1 MTTLKELKEELAQIQ
16 DEHAKNRKKAEIAAL
31 TASADN
37 EIRLAQRNIGYN
49 VREWTVEVIIQKYGD
64 NIENDK
70 NELFIPDYQRDYK
83 WDTKTASRFIE
94 SILLDFPIPYLY
106 IADVFNEDPELDG
119 RVEIIDGS
127 QRLRSIYYFWNDQ
140 FELKDLK
147 ELKSLEGF
155 KFSDLLASRQRRFL
169 RASLRFIELKGDVEE
184 QHRRDLFER
193 INSGVKRLEAMEVRH
208 GSDAA
213 TSMFYKDV
221 VTPCSTNSLF
231 SQLAPLS
238 DRKRSNGD
246 HRELVLRFFAYLND
260 LENYKGFVRPFID
273 NYLNEQAAAVTTQQD
288 VDNFKHDFEMMLA
301 FVATHFPIGFK
312 KTATSKTTPRA
323 RYEAIA
329 VGTALALKTNPQLQS
344 PAVPVGEWLFEE
356 EFETLVT
363 ADSANNTSQLKN
375 RIFYVKNKLLGI

>member
-16 DEHAKNRKKAEIAAL
+16 EENAKNRKKAEIAAL
-31 TASADN
+31 VTSADN

-49 VREWTVEVIIQKYGD
+49 VREWTVELIVQKYG
-64 NIENDK
+64 NNLETDK

-83 WDTKTASRFIE
+83 WDIKTASRFIE

-106 IADVFNEDPELDG
+106 ISDVFNEDPELDG

-127 QRLRSIYYFWNDQ
+127 QRIRSIYYFWNNQ

-213 TSMFYKDV
+213 TSIFYRDV
-221 VTPCSTNSLF
+221 VTPCSTNPLF
-231 SQLAPLS
+231 ASLAPLS

-260 LENYKGFVRPFID
+260 LENYKGYVAPFID
-273 NYLNEQAAAVTTQQD
+273 NYLNVQAERVTQQD
-288 VDNFKHDFEMMLA
+288 VDKFKHDFESMLA
-301 FVATHFPIGFK
+301 FVDAHFPMGFK
-312 KTATSKTTPRA
+312 KTPTSKTTPRA

-329 VGTALALKTNPQLQS
+329 VGTALALKANPHLQA
-344 PAVPVGEWLFEE
+344 PVIPVGDWLFGE
-356 EFETLVT
+356 EFETIVT

-375 RIFYVKNKLLGI
+375 RIFYVKDKLLGM

>member
-1 MTTLKELKEELAQIQ
+1 MTTLKELNEELKQLT
-16 DEHAKNRKKAEIAAL
+16 DDGDKTRKKAEIAAL
-31 TASADN
+31 VAKADN
-37 EIRLAQRNIGYN
+37 DIRLAQRNIGYN
-49 VREWTVEVIIQKYGD
+49 VREWTVEVIVQKYG
-64 NIENDK
+64 ENLDIDA

-83 WDTKTASRFIE
+83 WDVKTASRFIE

-127 QRLRSIYYFWNDQ
+127 QRIRAIHYFWNNE

-213 TSMFYKDV
+213 ASIFYRDV
-221 VTPCSTNSLF
+221 ISPCSVNPLF

-260 LENYKGFVRPFID
+260 LDNYKGFVAPFID
-273 NYLNEQAAAVTTQQD
+273 QYMNTQANQVTQQNVSSYTD
-288 VDNFKHDFEMMLA
+288 EFEKMLQ
-301 FVATHFPIGFK
+301 FVNAHFPMGFK
-312 KTATSKTTPRA
+312 KTPTSKTTPRA

-329 VGTALALKTNPQLQS
+329 VGTALALRTNPQLLE
-344 PAVPVGEWLFEE
+344 PAQPISDWLFEA
-356 EFETLVT
+356 EFEGIVT
-363 ADSANNTSQLKN
+363 ADSANNTTQLKN
-375 RIFYVKNKLLGI
+375 RIFYVRDKLLGV

>member
-1 MTTLKELKEELAQIQ
+1 MTTLKELKEELEQIQ
-16 DEHAKNRKKAEIAAL
+16 DENTKNRKKAEIAAL
-31 TASADN
+31 VASADN

-49 VREWTVEVIIQKYGD
+49 VREWTVEVIVQKYGD
-64 NIENDK
+64 NLDTDK

-83 WDTKTASRFIE
+83 WDIKTASRFIE

-127 QRLRSIYYFWNDQ
+127 QRIRSIYYFWNDQ

-155 KFSDLLASRQRRFL
+155 KFSDLLASRQRRLL

-213 TSMFYKDV
+213 ASIFYRDV
-221 VTPCSTNSLF
+221 VTPCSTNHLF
-231 SQLAPLS
+231 GRLAPLS

-260 LENYKGFVRPFID
+260 LDNYKGFVAPFID
-273 NYLNEQAAAVTTQQD
+273 NYLNVQAENVKQPD
-288 VDNFKHDFEMMLA
+288 VGNFIHDFESMLA
-301 FVATHFPIGFK
+301 FVDAHFPMGFK
-312 KTATSKTTPRA
+312 KTPTSKTTPRA

-329 VGTALALKTNPQLQS
+329 VGTALALKTNPQLQA
-344 PAVPVGEWLFEE
+344 PAIPVGDWLFAE
-356 EFETLVT
+356 EFETIVT

-375 RIFYVKNKLLGI
+375 RIFYVKDKLLGI

>member
-1 MTTLKELKEELAQIQ
+1 MTTLKELNEELKQLT
-16 DEHAKNRKKAEIAAL
+16 DDGDKTRKKAEIAAL
-31 TASADN
+31 VAKADN
-37 EIRLAQRNIGYN
+37 DIRLAQRNIGYN
-49 VREWTVEVIIQKYGD
+49 VREWTVEVIVQKYG
-64 NIENDK
+64 ENLDIDA

-83 WDTKTASRFIE
+83 WDVKTASRFIE

-127 QRLRSIYYFWNDQ
+127 QRIRAIHYFWNNE

-213 TSMFYKDV
+213 TSIFYRDV
-221 VTPCSTNSLF
+221 ISPCSVNPLF

-260 LENYKGFVRPFID
+260 LDNYKGFVAPFID
-273 NYLNEQAAAVTTQQD
+273 QYMNTQANQVTQQNVSSYTD
-288 VDNFKHDFEMMLA
+288 EFEKMLQ
-301 FVATHFPIGFK
+301 FVNAHFPMGFK
-312 KTATSKTTPRA
+312 KTPTSKTTPRA

-329 VGTALALKTNPQLQS
+329 VGTALALRSNPQLLE
-344 PAVPVGEWLFEE
+344 PAQPISDWLFEA
-356 EFETLVT
+356 EFEGIVT
-363 ADSANNTSQLKN
+363 ADSANNTTQLKN
-375 RIFYVKNKLLGI
+375 RIFYVRDKLLGV

>member
-1 MTTLKELKEELAQIQ
+1 MPTLKELKDELEQIQ
-16 DEHAKNRKKAEIAAL
+16 DDTAKTRKKAEIAAL
-31 TASADN
+31 VASADN

-49 VREWTVEVIIQKYGD
+49 VREWTVEVIVQKYGD
-64 NIENDK
+64 NLKSDK

-83 WDTKTASRFIE
+83 WDVKTASRFIE

-127 QRLRSIYYFWNDQ
+127 QRIRSIYYFWNNEL
-140 FELKDLK
+140 ELKDLK

-155 KFSDLLASRQRRFL
+155 KFSDLMASRQRRFL

-213 TSMFYKDV
+213 ASVFYRDV
-221 VTPCSTNSLF
+221 VSPCSTNELF
-231 SQLAPLS
+231 ARLAPLS

-246 HRELVLRFFAYLND
+246 HRELVLRFFAYLYD
-260 LENYKGFVRPFID
+260 LDNYKGFVAPFID
-273 NYLNEQAAAVTTQQD
+273 NYLNVQAEAVKEKD
-288 VDNFKHDFEMMLA
+288 VDNFINDFESMLA
-301 FVATHFPIGFK
+301 FVEAHFPMGFK
-312 KTATSKTTPRA
+312 KTPTSKTTPRA

-329 VGTALALKTNPQLQS
+329 VGTALALKANPQLQA
-344 PAVPVGEWLFEE
+344 PVIPVGDWLFEE
-356 EFETLVT
+356 EFEAIVT

>member
-1 MTTLKELKEELAQIQ
+1 MTTLKELNEELKQLT
-16 DEHAKNRKKAEIAAL
+16 DDGDKTRKKAEIAAL
-31 TASADN
+31 VAKADN
-37 EIRLAQRNIGYN
+37 DIRLAQRNIGYN
-49 VREWTVEVIIQKYGD
+49 VREWTVEVIVQKYG
-64 NIENDK
+64 ENLDIDA

-83 WDTKTASRFIE
+83 WDVKTASRFIE

-127 QRLRSIYYFWNDQ
+127 QRIRAIHYFWNNE

-213 TSMFYKDV
+213 ASIFYRDV
-221 VTPCSTNSLF
+221 ISPCSVNPLF

-260 LENYKGFVRPFID
+260 LDNYKGFVAPFID
-273 NYLNEQAAAVTTQQD
+273 QYMNTQANQVTQQNVSSYTD
-288 VDNFKHDFEMMLA
+288 EFEKILQ
-301 FVATHFPIGFK
+301 FVNAHFPMGFK
-312 KTATSKTTPRA
+312 KTPTSKTTPRA

-329 VGTALALKTNPQLQS
+329 VGTALALRSNPQLLE
-344 PAVPVGEWLFEE
+344 PAQPISDWLFEA
-356 EFETLVT
+356 EFEGIVT
-363 ADSANNTSQLKN
+363 ADSANNTTQLKN
-375 RIFYVKNKLLGI
+375 RIFYVRDKLLGV

>member
-1 MTTLKELKEELAQIQ
+1 MTTLKELNEELKQLT
-16 DEHAKNRKKAEIAAL
+16 DDGDKTRKKAEIAAL
-31 TASADN
+31 VAKADN
-37 EIRLAQRNIGYN
+37 DIRLAQRNIGYN
-49 VREWTVEVIIQKYGD
+49 VREWTVEVIVQKYG
-64 NIENDK
+64 ENLDIDA

-83 WDTKTASRFIE
+83 WDVKTASRFIE

-127 QRLRSIYYFWNDQ
+127 QRIRAIHYFWNNE

-213 TSMFYKDV
+213 ASIFYRDV
-221 VTPCSTNSLF
+221 ISPCSVNPLF

-260 LENYKGFVRPFID
+260 LDNYKGFVAPFID
-273 NYLNEQAAAVTTQQD
+273 QYMNTQANQVTQQN
-288 VDNFKHDFEMMLA
+288 VSSYTNEFEKMLQ
-301 FVATHFPIGFK
+301 FVNAHFPMGFK
-312 KTATSKTTPRA
+312 KTPTSKTTPRA

-329 VGTALALKTNPQLQS
+329 VGTALALRSNPQLLE
-344 PAVPVGEWLFEE
+344 PAQPISDWLFEA
-356 EFETLVT
+356 EFEGIVT
-363 ADSANNTSQLKN
+363 ADSANNTTQLKN
-375 RIFYVKNKLLGI
+375 RIFYVRDKLLGV

>member
-1 MTTLKELKEELAQIQ
+1 MTTLKTLREELEQLQ
-16 DEHAKNRKKAEIAAL
+16 DETAKSRKKSEIAAL
-31 TASADN
+31 ISSADN
-37 EIRLAQRNIGYN
+37 DIRLAQRNIGYN
-49 VREWTVEVIIQKYGD
+49 VREWTVEVIVQKYGD
-64 NIENDK
+64 NLATDK

-83 WDTKTASRFIE
+83 WDIKTASRFIE

-127 QRLRSIYYFWNDQ
+127 QRIRSIYYFWKGD

-147 ELKSLEGF
+147 ELKNLEGF

-213 TSMFYKDV
+213 ASVFYKEV
-221 VTPCSTNSLF
+221 VTPCSLNPTF
-231 SQLAPLS
+231 SRLAPLS

-260 LENYKGFVRPFID
+260 LDNYKGYVAPFID
-273 NYLNEQAAAVTTQQD
+273 NYLNVQAETVKLQD
-288 VDNFKHDFEMMLA
+288 INNFKDDFENMLA
-301 FVATHFPIGFK
+301 FVDTHFPMGFK
-312 KTATSKTTPRA
+312 KMPTSKTTPRA

-329 VGTALALKTNPQLQS
+329 VGTALALKDSPHLQA
-344 PAVPVGEWLFEE
+344 PVVPVGEWLFEE
-356 EFETLVT
+356 EFETIVT

>member
-1 MTTLKELKEELAQIQ
+1 MTTLKELNEELKQLT
-16 DEHAKNRKKAEIAAL
+16 DDNDKTRKKAEIAAL
-31 TASADN
+31 ISKADN
-37 EIRLAQRNIGYN
+37 DIRLAQRNIGYN
-49 VREWTVEVIIQKYGD
+49 VREWTIEVIVQKYG
-64 NIENDK
+64 ENLDSDA

-83 WDTKTASRFIE
+83 WDVKTASRFIE

-127 QRLRSIYYFWNDQ
+127 QRIRSIYYFWNNE

-147 ELKSLEGF
+147 ELKNLEGF

-213 TSMFYKDV
+213 ASIFYRNV
-221 VTPCSTNSLF
+221 ISPCSVNPLF

-260 LENYKGFVRPFID
+260 LDNYKGFVAPFLDEYMNTQADEVTIQNVDSFID
-273 NYLNEQAAAVTTQQD
+273 EFEKMLN
-288 VDNFKHDFEMMLA
+288 
-301 FVATHFPIGFK
+301 FVNVHFPMGFK
-312 KTATSKTTPRA
+312 KTPTSKTTPRA

-329 VGTALALKTNPQLQS
+329 VGTALALRMNPQLIV
-344 PAVPVGEWLFEE
+344 PAEPISEWLFNE
-356 EFETLVT
+356 EFEAIVT
-363 ADSANNTSQLKN
+363 ADSANNTTQLKN
-375 RIFYVKNKLLGI
+375 RIFYVRDKLLGV

>member
-1 MTTLKELKEELAQIQ
+1 MTTLKELNEELKQLT
-16 DEHAKNRKKAEIAAL
+16 DDGDKTREKAEIAAL
-31 TASADN
+31 VAKADN
-37 EIRLAQRNIGYN
+37 DIRLAQRNIGYN
-49 VREWTVEVIIQKYGD
+49 VREWTVEVIVQKYG
-64 NIENDK
+64 ENLDIDA

-83 WDTKTASRFIE
+83 WDVKTASRFIE

-127 QRLRSIYYFWNDQ
+127 QRIRAIHYFWNNE

-213 TSMFYKDV
+213 TSIFYRDV
-221 VTPCSTNSLF
+221 ISPCSVNPLF

-260 LENYKGFVRPFID
+260 LDNYKGFVAPFID
-273 NYLNEQAAAVTTQQD
+273 QYMNTQANQVTLQNVSSYTD
-288 VDNFKHDFEMMLA
+288 EFEKMLQ
-301 FVATHFPIGFK
+301 FVNAHFPMGFK
-312 KTATSKTTPRA
+312 KTPTSKTTPRA

-329 VGTALALKTNPQLQS
+329 VGTALALRTNPQLLE
-344 PAVPVGEWLFEE
+344 PAQPISDWLFEP
-356 EFETLVT
+356 EFEGIVT
-363 ADSANNTSQLKN
+363 ADSANNTTQLKN
-375 RIFYVKNKLLGI
+375 RIFYVRDKLLGV

>member
-1 MTTLKELKEELAQIQ
+1 MTTLKELKEELDQIQ
-16 DEHAKNRKKAEIAAL
+16 DENAKNRKKAEIAAL
-31 TASADN
+31 VTSADN
-37 EIRLAQRNIGYN
+37 EIRLAQRSIGYN
-49 VREWTVEVIIQKYGD
+49 VREWTVEVIVQKYGD
-64 NIENDK
+64 NLETDK

-83 WDTKTASRFIE
+83 WDIKTASRFIE

-127 QRLRSIYYFWNDQ
+127 QRIRSIYYFWNNQ

-213 TSMFYKDV
+213 ASIFYRDV
-221 VTPCSTNSLF
+221 VTPCSTNPLF
-231 SQLAPLS
+231 ASLAPLS

-260 LENYKGFVRPFID
+260 LENYKGYVAPFID
-273 NYLNEQAAAVTTQQD
+273 NYLNVQAERVTQQD
-288 VDNFKHDFEMMLA
+288 VDNFKHDFESMLA
-301 FVATHFPIGFK
+301 FVDAHFPMGFK

-329 VGTALALKTNPQLQS
+329 VGTALALKANPQLQA
-344 PAVPVGEWLFEE
+344 PVIPVGDWLFGE
-356 EFETLVT
+356 EFETIVT

-375 RIFYVKNKLLGI
+375 RIFYVKDKLLGM

>member
-1 MTTLKELKEELAQIQ
+1 MTTLKELKEELEQIQ
-16 DEHAKNRKKAEIAAL
+16 DENAKNRKKAEIAAL
-31 TASADN
+31 VAAADN
-37 EIRLAQRNIGYN
+37 DIRLAQRNIGYN
-49 VREWTVEVIIQKYGD
+49 VREWTVEVIVQKYGD
-64 NIENDK
+64 NLETDK

-83 WDTKTASRFIE
+83 WDIKTASRFIE

-127 QRLRSIYYFWNDQ
+127 QRIRSIYYFWNNQ

-147 ELKSLEGF
+147 ELKNLEGF

-213 TSMFYKDV
+213 ASIFYREV
-221 VTPCSTNSLF
+221 VTPCSTNQLF
-231 SQLAPLS
+231 ARLAPLS

-260 LENYKGFVRPFID
+260 LDNYKGYVAPFID
-273 NYLNEQAAAVTTQQD
+273 NYLNVQAEAVTQQD
-288 VDNFKHDFEMMLA
+288 VNNFKHDFESMLA
-301 FVATHFPIGFK
+301 FVDAHFPMGFK
-312 KTATSKTTPRA
+312 KTPTSKTTPRA

-329 VGTALALKTNPQLQS
+329 VGTALALKANPQLQA
-344 PAVPVGEWLFEE
+344 PAIPVGEWLFEE
-356 EFETLVT
+356 EFETIVT

-375 RIFYVKNKLLGI
+375 RIFYVKDKLLGI

>member
-1 MTTLKELKEELAQIQ
+1 MTTLKELNEELKQLT
-16 DEHAKNRKKAEIAAL
+16 DDGDKTRKKAEIAAL
-31 TASADN
+31 VAKADN
-37 EIRLAQRNIGYN
+37 DIRLAQRNIGYN
-49 VREWTVEVIIQKYGD
+49 VREWTVEVIVQKYG
-64 NIENDK
+64 ENLDIDA

-83 WDTKTASRFIE
+83 WDVKTASRFIE

-127 QRLRSIYYFWNDQ
+127 QRIRAIHYFWNNE

-169 RASLRFIELKGDVEE
+169 RASLRFIELKVMLKNNTEE
-184 QHRRDLFER
+184 IFER

-213 TSMFYKDV
+213 ASIFYRDV
-221 VTPCSTNSLF
+221 ISPCSVNPLF

-260 LENYKGFVRPFID
+260 LDNYKGFVAPFID
-273 NYLNEQAAAVTTQQD
+273 QYMNTQANQVTQQNVSSYTD
-288 VDNFKHDFEMMLA
+288 EFEKMLQ
-301 FVATHFPIGFK
+301 FVNAHFPMGFK
-312 KTATSKTTPRA
+312 KTPTSKTTPRA

-329 VGTALALKTNPQLQS
+329 VGTALALRSNPQLLE
-344 PAVPVGEWLFEE
+344 PAQPISDWLFEA
-356 EFETLVT
+356 EFEGIVT
-363 ADSANNTSQLKN
+363 ADSANNTTQLKN
-375 RIFYVKNKLLGI
+375 RIFYVRDKLLGV

>member
-1 MTTLKELKEELAQIQ
+1 MTTLKELNEELKQLT
-16 DEHAKNRKKAEIAAL
+16 DDGDKTRKKAEIAAL
-31 TASADN
+31 VAKADN
-37 EIRLAQRNIGYN
+37 DIRLAQRNIGYN
-49 VREWTVEVIIQKYGD
+49 VREWTVEVIVQKYG
-64 NIENDK
+64 ENLDIDA

-83 WDTKTASRFIE
+83 WDVKTASRFIE

-127 QRLRSIYYFWNDQ
+127 QRIRAIHYFWNNE

-213 TSMFYKDV
+213 ASIFYRDV
-221 VTPCSTNSLF
+221 ISPCSVNPLF

-260 LENYKGFVRPFID
+260 LDNYKGFVAPFID
-273 NYLNEQAAAVTTQQD
+273 QYMNTQANQVTQQNVSSYTD
-288 VDNFKHDFEMMLA
+288 EFEKMLQ
-301 FVATHFPIGFK
+301 FVNAHFPMGFK
-312 KTATSKTTPRA
+312 KTPTSKTTPRA

-329 VGTALALKTNPQLQS
+329 VGTALALRSNPQLLE
-344 PAVPVGEWLFEE
+344 PAQPISDWLFEA
-356 EFETLVT
+356 EFEGIVT
-363 ADSANNTSQLKN
+363 ADSANNTTQLKY
-375 RIFYVKNKLLGI
+375 RIFYVRDKLLGV

>member
-1 MTTLKELKEELAQIQ
+1 MPTLKELKDELEQIQ
-16 DEHAKNRKKAEIAAL
+16 DDTAKTRKKAEIAAL
-31 TASADN
+31 VASADN

-49 VREWTVEVIIQKYGD
+49 VREWTVEVIVQKYGD
-64 NIENDK
+64 NLKSDK

-83 WDTKTASRFIE
+83 WDVKTASRFIE

-127 QRLRSIYYFWNDQ
+127 QRIRSIYYFWNNE

-155 KFSDLLASRQRRFL
+155 KFSDLMASRQRRFL

-213 TSMFYKDV
+213 ASVFYRDV
-221 VTPCSTNSLF
+221 VSPCSTNELF
-231 SQLAPLS
+231 ARLAPLS

-260 LENYKGFVRPFID
+260 LDNYKGFVAPFID
-273 NYLNEQAAAVTTQQD
+273 NYLNVQAEAVKEQD
-288 VDNFKHDFEMMLA
+288 VDNFINDFESMLA
-301 FVATHFPIGFK
+301 FVETHFPMGFK
-312 KTATSKTTPRA
+312 KTPTSKTTPRA

-329 VGTALALKTNPQLQS
+329 VGTALALKANPQLQA
-344 PAVPVGEWLFEE
+344 PAIPVGDWLFEE
-356 EFETLVT
+356 EFEAIVT

-375 RIFYVKNKLLGI
+375 RIFYVRNKLLGI

>member
-16 DEHAKNRKKAEIAAL
+16 DENAKNRKKAEIAAL
-31 TASADN
+31 VTSADN

-49 VREWTVEVIIQKYGD
+49 VREWTVELIVQKYG
-64 NIENDK
+64 NNLETDK

-83 WDTKTASRFIE
+83 WDIKTASRFIE

-106 IADVFNEDPELDG
+106 ISDVFNEDPELDG

-127 QRLRSIYYFWNDQ
+127 QRIRSIYYFWNNQ

-208 GSDAA
+208 GSDA
-213 TSMFYKDV
+213 FH
-221 VTPCSTNSLF
+221 F
-231 SQLAPLS
+231 
-238 DRKRSNGD
+238 
-246 HRELVLRFFAYLND
+246 
-260 LENYKGFVRPFID
+260 
-273 NYLNEQAAAVTTQQD
+273 
-288 VDNFKHDFEMMLA
+288 NFL
-301 FVATHFPIGFK
+301 
-312 KTATSKTTPRA
+312 
-323 RYEAIA
+323 
-329 VGTALALKTNPQLQS
+329 
-344 PAVPVGEWLFEE
+344 
-356 EFETLVT
+356 
-363 ADSANNTSQLKN
+363 
-375 RIFYVKNKLLGI
+375 

>member
-1 MTTLKELKEELAQIQ
+1 MPTLKELKDELEQIH
-16 DEHAKNRKKAEIAAL
+16 DDTAKTRKKAEIAAL
-31 TASADN
+31 VASADN

-49 VREWTVEVIIQKYGD
+49 VREWTVEVIVQKYGD
-64 NIENDK
+64 NLKSDK

-83 WDTKTASRFIE
+83 WDVKTASRFIE

-127 QRLRSIYYFWNDQ
+127 QRIRSIYYFWNNE

-155 KFSDLLASRQRRFL
+155 KFSDLMASRQRRFL

-213 TSMFYKDV
+213 ASVFYRDV
-221 VTPCSTNSLF
+221 VSPCSTNELF
-231 SQLAPLS
+231 SRLAPLS

-260 LENYKGFVRPFID
+260 LDNYKGFVAPFID
-273 NYLNEQAAAVTTQQD
+273 NYLNVQAEAVKEQD
-288 VDNFKHDFEMMLA
+288 VDTFINDFESMLD
-301 FVATHFPIGFK
+301 FVGTHFPMGFK
-312 KTATSKTTPRA
+312 KTPTSKTTPRA

-329 VGTALALKTNPQLQS
+329 VGTALALKANPQLQA
-344 PAVPVGEWLFEE
+344 PAIPVGDWLFEE
-356 EFETLVT
+356 EFEAIVT

>member
-1 MTTLKELKEELAQIQ
+1 MTTLKELNEELKQLT
-16 DEHAKNRKKAEIAAL
+16 DDGDKTRKKAEIAAL
-31 TASADN
+31 VAKADN
-37 EIRLAQRNIGYN
+37 DIRLAQRNIGYN
-49 VREWTVEVIIQKYGD
+49 VREWTVEVIVQKYG
-64 NIENDK
+64 ENLDIDA

-83 WDTKTASRFIE
+83 WDVKTASRFIE

-127 QRLRSIYYFWNDQ
+127 QRIRAIHYFWNNE

-213 TSMFYKDV
+213 ASIFYRDV
-221 VTPCSTNSLF
+221 ISPCSVNPLF

-260 LENYKGFVRPFID
+260 LDNYKGFVAPFID
-273 NYLNEQAAAVTTQQD
+273 QYMNTQANQVTQQNVSSYTD
-288 VDNFKHDFEMMLA
+288 EFEKMLQ
-301 FVATHFPIGFK
+301 FVNAHFPMGFK
-312 KTATSKTTPRA
+312 KTPTSKTTPRA

-329 VGTALALKTNPQLQS
+329 VGTALALRSNRS
-344 PAVPVGEWLFEE
+344 SEPAQPISDWLFEA
-356 EFETLVT
+356 EFEGIVT
-363 ADSANNTSQLKN
+363 ADSANNTTQLKN
-375 RIFYVKNKLLGI
+375 RIFYVRDKLLGCLI

>member
-1 MTTLKELKEELAQIQ
+1 MTTLKELKEELDQLV
-16 DEHAKNRKKAEIAAL
+16 DDNAKNRKKAEIATL
-31 TASADN
+31 VASADN
-37 EIRLAQRNIGYN
+37 DIRLAQRNIGYN
-49 VREWTVEVIIQKYGD
+49 VREWTVELIVQKYGD
-64 NIENDK
+64 NLKYDK

-83 WDTKTASRFIE
+83 WDVKTASRFIE

-127 QRLRSIYYFWNDQ
+127 QRIRSIYYFWQDQ

-213 TSMFYKDV
+213 ASIFYRDI
-221 VTPCSTNSLF
+221 VTPCSTNQLF
-231 SQLAPLS
+231 SRLAPLS

-260 LENYKGFVRPFID
+260 LDNYKGFVAPFID
-273 NYLNEQAAAVTTQQD
+273 NYLNVQAETVTEKD
-288 VDNFKHDFEMMLA
+288 VDNFKNEFESMLA
-301 FVATHFPIGFK
+301 FVDAHFPMGFK
-312 KTATSKTTPRA
+312 KTATSRTTPRA

-329 VGTALALKTNPQLQS
+329 VGTALALRADPQLQA
-344 PAVPVGEWLFEE
+344 PIIPIGDWLFDE
-356 EFETLVT
+356 EFEAIVT
-363 ADSANNTSQLKN
+363 ADSANNISQLKN

>member
-1 MTTLKELKEELAQIQ
+1 MTTLKELKEELEQIQ
-16 DEHAKNRKKAEIAAL
+16 EENAKNRKKAEIAAL
-31 TASADN
+31 VAAADN
-37 EIRLAQRNIGYN
+37 DIRLAQRNIGYN
-49 VREWTVEVIIQKYGD
+49 VREWTVEVIVQKYGD
-64 NIENDK
+64 NLETDK

-83 WDTKTASRFIE
+83 WDIKTASRFIE

-127 QRLRSIYYFWNDQ
+127 QRIRSIYYFWNNQ

-147 ELKSLEGF
+147 ELKNLEGF

-213 TSMFYKDV
+213 ASIFYREV
-221 VTPCSTNSLF
+221 VTPCSTNQLF
-231 SQLAPLS
+231 SRLAPLS

-260 LENYKGFVRPFID
+260 LDNYKGYVAPFID
-273 NYLNEQAAAVTTQQD
+273 NYLNAQAEAVTQQE
-288 VDNFKHDFEMMLA
+288 VDNFKLDFESMLA
-301 FVATHFPIGFK
+301 FVDAHFPMGFK
-312 KTATSKTTPRA
+312 KTPTSKTTPRA

-329 VGTALALKTNPQLQS
+329 VGTALALKENPQLQE
-344 PAVPVGEWLFEE
+344 PVIPVGEWLFEE
-356 EFETLVT
+356 EFETIVT

-375 RIFYVKNKLLGI
+375 RIFYVKDKLLGI

>member
-1 MTTLKELKEELAQIQ
+1 MTTLKELKEELDQLV
-16 DEHAKNRKKAEIAAL
+16 DENAKNRKKAEISTL
-31 TASADN
+31 VASADN

-49 VREWTVEVIIQKYGD
+49 VREWTVELIVQKYGD
-64 NIENDK
+64 NIETDK

-83 WDTKTASRFIE
+83 WDVKTASRFIE

-127 QRLRSIYYFWNDQ
+127 QRIRSIYYFWNNQ

-155 KFSDLLASRQRRFL
+155 KFSDLLASRQRRLL

-213 TSMFYKDV
+213 ASIFYRDI
-221 VTPCSTNSLF
+221 VTPCSTNQLF
-231 SQLAPLS
+231 SRLAPLS

-260 LENYKGFVRPFID
+260 LDNYKGFVAPFID
-273 NYLNEQAAAVTTQQD
+273 NYLNTQAEAVTEQD
-288 VDNFKHDFEMMLA
+288 VDNFKKDFESMLD
-301 FVATHFPIGFK
+301 FVDTHFPMGFK

-329 VGTALALKTNPQLQS
+329 VGTALALRANPQLQA
-344 PAVPVGEWLFEE
+344 PVIPVGDWLFDE
-356 EFETLVT
+356 EFETIVT

>member
-1 MTTLKELKEELAQIQ
+1 MTTLKELNEELKQLT
-16 DEHAKNRKKAEIAAL
+16 DDGDKTRKKAEIAAL
-31 TASADN
+31 VAKADN
-37 EIRLAQRNIGYN
+37 DIRLAQRNIGYN
-49 VREWTVEVIIQKYGD
+49 VREWTVEVIVQKYGE
-64 NIENDK
+64 NIDIDA

-83 WDTKTASRFIE
+83 WDVKTASRFIE

-127 QRLRSIYYFWNDQ
+127 QRIRAIHYFWNNE

-213 TSMFYKDV
+213 ASIFYRDV
-221 VTPCSTNSLF
+221 ISPCSVNPLF

-260 LENYKGFVRPFID
+260 LDNYKGFVAPFID
-273 NYLNEQAAAVTTQQD
+273 QYMNTQANQVTQQNVSSYTD
-288 VDNFKHDFEMMLA
+288 EFEKMLQ
-301 FVATHFPIGFK
+301 FVNAHFPMGFK
-312 KTATSKTTPRA
+312 KTPTSKTTPRA

-329 VGTALALKTNPQLQS
+329 VGTALALRSNPQLLE
-344 PAVPVGEWLFEE
+344 PAQPISDWLFEA
-356 EFETLVT
+356 EFEGIVT
-363 ADSANNTSQLKN
+363 ADSANNTTQLKN
-375 RIFYVKNKLLGI
+375 RIFYVRDKLLGV

>member
-1 MTTLKELKEELAQIQ
+1 MTTLKELKEELDQLV
-16 DEHAKNRKKAEIAAL
+16 DDNAKNRKKAEIATL
-31 TASADN
+31 VASADN
-37 EIRLAQRNIGYN
+37 DIRLAQRNIGYN
-49 VREWTVEVIIQKYGD
+49 VREWTVELIVQKYGD
-64 NIENDK
+64 NLKYDK

-83 WDTKTASRFIE
+83 WDVKTASRFIE

-127 QRLRSIYYFWNDQ
+127 QRIRSIYYFWQDQ

-213 TSMFYKDV
+213 ASIFYRDI
-221 VTPCSTNSLF
+221 VTPCSTNQLF
-231 SQLAPLS
+231 SRLAPLS

-260 LENYKGFVRPFID
+260 FNNYKGFVAPFID
-273 NYLNEQAAAVTTQQD
+273 NYLNVQAETVTEKD
-288 VDNFKHDFEMMLA
+288 VDNFKNEFESMLA
-301 FVATHFPIGFK
+301 FVDAHFPMGFK
-312 KTATSKTTPRA
+312 KTATSRTTPRA

-329 VGTALALKTNPQLQS
+329 VGTALALRADPQLQ
-344 PAVPVGEWLFEE
+344 APVIPIGDWLFDE
-356 EFETLVT
+356 EFEAIVT
-363 ADSANNTSQLKN
+363 ADSANNISQLKN

>member
-1 MTTLKELKEELAQIQ
+1 MPTLKELKDELEQLQ
-16 DEHAKNRKKAEIAAL
+16 DDTAKTRKKAEIASL
-31 TASADN
+31 VASADN
-37 EIRLAQRNIGYN
+37 DIRLAQRNIGYN
-49 VREWTVEVIIQKYGD
+49 VREWTVEVIVQKYGD
-64 NIENDK
+64 NLKSDK

-83 WDTKTASRFIE
+83 WDVKTASRFIE

-127 QRLRSIYYFWNDQ
+127 QRIRSIYYFWNNE

-213 TSMFYKDV
+213 ASVFYREV
-221 VTPCSTNSLF
+221 VSPCSTNELF
-231 SQLAPLS
+231 ARLAPLS

-260 LENYKGFVRPFID
+260 LDNYKGFVAPFID
-273 NYLNEQAAAVTTQQD
+273 NYLNVQAETVKEQD
-288 VDNFKHDFEMMLA
+288 VDNFINDFESMLA
-301 FVATHFPIGFK
+301 FVGTHFPMGFK
-312 KTATSKTTPRA
+312 KTPSSKTTPRA

-329 VGTALALKTNPQLQS
+329 VGTALALKANPHLQA
-344 PAVPVGEWLFEE
+344 PATPVGDWLFEE
-356 EFETLVT
+356 EFEAIVT

-375 RIFYVKNKLLGI
+375 RIFYVRNKLLGI

>member
-1 MTTLKELKEELAQIQ
+1 MTTLKELKEGLDQIQ
-16 DEHAKNRKKAEIAAL
+16 DDNAKNRKKAEIAAL
-31 TASADN
+31 VASADN

-49 VREWTVEVIIQKYGD
+49 VREWTVEVIVQKYGD
-64 NIENDK
+64 NLETDK

-83 WDTKTASRFIE
+83 WDIKTASRFIE

-127 QRLRSIYYFWNDQ
+127 QRIRSIYYFWNNQ

-213 TSMFYKDV
+213 ASIFYRDV
-221 VTPCSTNSLF
+221 VTPCSTNPLF
-231 SQLAPLS
+231 ARLAPLS

-260 LENYKGFVRPFID
+260 LENYKGFVAPFID
-273 NYLNEQAAAVTTQQD
+273 NYLNVQAERVTQQD
-288 VDNFKHDFEMMLA
+288 VDNFKHDFESMLA
-301 FVATHFPIGFK
+301 FVDTHFPMGFK

-329 VGTALALKTNPQLQS
+329 VGTALALKANPQLQT
-344 PAVPVGEWLFEE
+344 PAIPVGEWLFEE
-356 EFETLVT
+356 EFETIVT

-375 RIFYVKNKLLGI
+375 RIFYVKDKLLGM

>member
-1 MTTLKELKEELAQIQ
+1 MTTLKELKEELDQLV
-16 DEHAKNRKKAEIAAL
+16 DDNAKNRKKAEIATL
-31 TASADN
+31 VASADN
-37 EIRLAQRNIGYN
+37 DIRLAQRNIGYN
-49 VREWTVEVIIQKYGD
+49 VREWTVELIVQKYGD
-64 NIENDK
+64 NLQYDK

-83 WDTKTASRFIE
+83 WDVKTASRFIE

-127 QRLRSIYYFWNDQ
+127 QRIRSIYYFWKDQ

-213 TSMFYKDV
+213 ASIFYRDI
-221 VTPCSTNSLF
+221 VTPCSTNQLF
-231 SQLAPLS
+231 SRLAPLS

-260 LENYKGFVRPFID
+260 LDNYKGFVAPFID
-273 NYLNEQAAAVTTQQD
+273 NYLNVQAETVTEQD
-288 VDNFKHDFEMMLA
+288 VDNFKNEFENMLA
-301 FVATHFPIGFK
+301 FVDTHFPMGFK

-329 VGTALALKTNPQLQS
+329 VGTALALRANPQLQA
-344 PAVPVGEWLFEE
+344 PIIPVGDWLFDE
-356 EFETLVT
+356 EFEAIVT

>member
-1 MTTLKELKEELAQIQ
+1 MTTLKELKEELDQLV
-16 DEHAKNRKKAEIAAL
+16 DDNAKNRKKAEIATL
-31 TASADN
+31 VASADN
-37 EIRLAQRNIGYN
+37 DIRLAQRNIGYN
-49 VREWTVEVIIQKYGD
+49 VREWTVELIVQKYGD
-64 NIENDK
+64 NLKYDK

-83 WDTKTASRFIE
+83 WDVKTASRFIE

-127 QRLRSIYYFWNDQ
+127 QRIRSIYYFWQDQ

-213 TSMFYKDV
+213 ASIFYRDI
-221 VTPCSTNSLF
+221 VTPCSTNQLF
-231 SQLAPLS
+231 SRLAPLS

-260 LENYKGFVRPFID
+260 LNNYKGFVAPFID
-273 NYLNEQAAAVTTQQD
+273 NYLNVQAETVTEKD
-288 VDNFKHDFEMMLA
+288 VDNFKNEFESMLA
-301 FVATHFPIGFK
+301 FVDAHFPMGFK
-312 KTATSKTTPRA
+312 KTATSRTTPRA

-329 VGTALALKTNPQLQS
+329 VGTALALRADPQLQ
-344 PAVPVGEWLFEE
+344 APVIPIGDWLFDE
-356 EFETLVT
+356 EFEAIVT
-363 ADSANNTSQLKN
+363 ADSANNISQLKN

>member
-1 MTTLKELKEELAQIQ
+1 MTTLKELNEELKQLT
-16 DEHAKNRKKAEIAAL
+16 DDGDKTRKKAEIAAL
-31 TASADN
+31 VAKADN
-37 EIRLAQRNIGYN
+37 DIRLAQRNIGYN
-49 VREWTVEVIIQKYGD
+49 VREWTVEVIVQKYG
-64 NIENDK
+64 ENLDIDA

-83 WDTKTASRFIE
+83 WDVKTASRFIE

-127 QRLRSIYYFWNDQ
+127 QRIRAIHYFWNNE

-213 TSMFYKDV
+213 ASIFYRDV
-221 VTPCSTNSLF
+221 ISPCSVNPLF

-260 LENYKGFVRPFID
+260 LDNYKGFVAPFID
-273 NYLNEQAAAVTTQQD
+273 QYMNTQANQVTQQNVSSD
-288 VDNFKHDFEMMLA
+288 TDEFEKMLQ
-301 FVATHFPIGFK
+301 FVNAHFPMGFK
-312 KTATSKTTPRA
+312 KTPTSKTTPRA

-329 VGTALALKTNPQLQS
+329 VGTALALRSNPQLLE
-344 PAVPVGEWLFEE
+344 PAQPISDWLFEA
-356 EFETLVT
+356 EFEGIVT
-363 ADSANNTSQLKN
+363 ADSANNTTQLKN
-375 RIFYVKNKLLGI
+375 RIFYVRDKLLGV

>member
-1 MTTLKELKEELAQIQ
+1 MTTLKELKEELEQIQ
-16 DEHAKNRKKAEIAAL
+16 EENAKSRKKAEIAAL
-31 TASADN
+31 VAAADN
-37 EIRLAQRNIGYN
+37 DIRLAQRNIGYN
-49 VREWTVEVIIQKYGD
+49 VREWTVEVIVQKYGD
-64 NIENDK
+64 NLETDK

-83 WDTKTASRFIE
+83 WDIKTASRFIE

-127 QRLRSIYYFWNDQ
+127 QRIRSIYYFWNNQ

-147 ELKSLEGF
+147 ELKNLEGF

-213 TSMFYKDV
+213 ASIFYREV
-221 VTPCSTNSLF
+221 VTPCSTNQLF
-231 SQLAPLS
+231 SRLAPLS

-260 LENYKGFVRPFID
+260 LDNYKGYVAPFID
-273 NYLNEQAAAVTTQQD
+273 NYLNAQAEAVTQQE
-288 VDNFKHDFEMMLA
+288 VDNFKLDFESMLA
-301 FVATHFPIGFK
+301 FVDAHFPMGFK
-312 KTATSKTTPRA
+312 KTPTSKTTPRA

-329 VGTALALKTNPQLQS
+329 VGTALALKENPQLQE
-344 PAVPVGEWLFEE
+344 PVIPVGEWLFEE
-356 EFETLVT
+356 EFETIVT

-375 RIFYVKNKLLGI
+375 RIFYVKDKLLGI

>member
-1 MTTLKELKEELAQIQ
+1 MTTLKELNEELKQLT
-16 DEHAKNRKKAEIAAL
+16 DDGDKTRKKAEIAAL
-31 TASADN
+31 VAKADN
-37 EIRLAQRNIGYN
+37 DIRLAQRNIGYN
-49 VREWTVEVIIQKYGD
+49 VREWTVEVIVQKYG
-64 NIENDK
+64 ENLDVDA

-83 WDTKTASRFIE
+83 WDVKTASRFIE

-127 QRLRSIYYFWNDQ
+127 QRIRAIYYFWNNE

-213 TSMFYKDV
+213 ASIFYRDV
-221 VTPCSTNSLF
+221 ISPCSVNPLF

-260 LENYKGFVRPFID
+260 LDNYKGFVAPFID
-273 NYLNEQAAAVTTQQD
+273 QYMNTQADQVTQQNVRSYID
-288 VDNFKHDFEMMLA
+288 EFEKMLA
-301 FVATHFPIGFK
+301 FVNTHFPMGFK
-312 KTATSKTTPRA
+312 KTPTSKTTPRA

-329 VGTALALKTNPQLQS
+329 VGTALALRSNPHLVA
-344 PAVPVGEWLFEE
+344 PAQPISDWLFEA
-356 EFETLVT
+356 EFEGIVT
-363 ADSANNTSQLKN
+363 ADSANNTTQLKN
-375 RIFYVKNKLLGI
+375 RIFYVRDKLLGV

>member
-1 MTTLKELKEELAQIQ
+1 MTTLKELNEELKQLT
-16 DEHAKNRKKAEIAAL
+16 DDGDKTRKKAEIAAL
-31 TASADN
+31 VAKADN
-37 EIRLAQRNIGYN
+37 DIRLAQRNIGYN
-49 VREWTVEVIIQKYGD
+49 VREWTVEVIVQKYG
-64 NIENDK
+64 ENLDIDA

-83 WDTKTASRFIE
+83 WDVKTASRFIE

-127 QRLRSIYYFWNDQ
+127 QRIRAIHYFWNNE

-213 TSMFYKDV
+213 ASIFYRDV
-221 VTPCSTNSLF
+221 ISPCSVNPLF

-260 LENYKGFVRPFID
+260 LDNYKGFVAPFID
-273 NYLNEQAAAVTTQQD
+273 QYMNTQANQVTQQNVSSYTD
-288 VDNFKHDFEMMLA
+288 EFEKMLQ
-301 FVATHFPIGFK
+301 FVNAHFPMGFK
-312 KTATSKTTPRA
+312 KTPTSKTTPRA

-329 VGTALALKTNPQLQS
+329 VGTALALRSNPQLLE
-344 PAVPVGEWLFEE
+344 PAQPISDWLFEA
-356 EFETLVT
+356 EFEGIVT
-363 ADSANNTSQLKN
+363 ADSANNTTQLKN
-375 RIFYVKNKLLGI
+375 RIFYVRDKLLGV

>member
-1 MTTLKELKEELAQIQ
+1 MATLKELYEELKQLTDDA
-16 DEHAKNRKKAEIAAL
+16 DKTRKKAEISAL
-31 TASADN
+31 VNKADN

-49 VREWTVEVIIQKYGD
+49 VREWTTEVIVQKYGENLD
-64 NIENDK
+64 NDS

-83 WDTKTASRFIE
+83 WDVKTASRFIE

-127 QRLRSIYYFWNDQ
+127 QRIRSIYYFWNNE

-155 KFSDLLASRQRRFL
+155 KFKDLLASRQRRFL

-213 TSMFYKDV
+213 ASIFYRNV
-221 VTPCSTNSLF
+221 ISPCSINPLF

-260 LENYKGFVRPFID
+260 LDNYKGFVAPFLDEYMNTQAGIVTD
-273 NYLNEQAAAVTTQQD
+273 PDAMIFINEFNRMLNF
-288 VDNFKHDFEMMLA
+288 VD
-301 FVATHFPIGFK
+301 TYFPMGFK
-312 KTATSKTTPRA
+312 KTPTSKTTPRA

-329 VGTALALKTNPQLQS
+329 VGTALALRVNPQLTA
-344 PAVPVGEWLFEE
+344 PAEPISNWLFEE
-356 EFETLVT
+356 EFEAIVT
-363 ADSANNTSQLKN
+363 ADSANNTTQLKT
-375 RIFYVKNKLLGI
+375 RIFYVRDKLLGV

>member
-1 MTTLKELKEELAQIQ
+1 MTTLKQLKEELEQMQ
-16 DEHAKNRKKAEIAAL
+16 DENLKNRKKAEIAAL
-31 TASADN
+31 VASADN
-37 EIRLAQRNIGYN
+37 DIRLAQRNIGYN
-49 VREWTVEVIIQKYGD
+49 VREWTVEVIVQKYGD
-64 NIENDK
+64 NLETDK

-83 WDTKTASRFIE
+83 WDIKTASRFIE

-127 QRLRSIYYFWNDQ
+127 QRIRSIYYFWNNQ

-155 KFSDLLASRQRRFL
+155 KFSDLLASRQRRLL

-213 TSMFYKDV
+213 ASIFYKDV
-221 VTPCSTNSLF
+221 VTPCSINPLF
-231 SQLAPLS
+231 SRLAPLS

-260 LENYKGFVRPFID
+260 LDNYKGYVAPFID
-273 NYLNEQAAAVTTQQD
+273 NYLNIQADTVTEQD
-288 VDNFKHDFEMMLA
+288 VNNFKHDFENMLS
-301 FVATHFPIGFK
+301 FVDAHFPMGFK
-312 KTATSKTTPRA
+312 KTPTSKTTPRA
-323 RYEAIA
+323 RYEALA
-329 VGTALALKTNPQLQS
+329 VGTALALKINPQLQA
-344 PAVPVGEWLFEE
+344 PAIPVGDWLFAE
-356 EFETLVT
+356 EFETIVT

-375 RIFYVKNKLLGI
+375 RIFYVKDKLLGI